1 MEWSGSNSGSK
12 LKLNPCFDV
21 KGNLPT
27 NLLLDFDLSRSF
39 VPQGNSKTLEV
50 IRGFAFLTGD
60 QSPCRSRNR

>member
-50 IRGFAFLTGD
+50 IRGFAF
-60 QSPCRSRNR
+60 